1 MNGESQMGKTRREDF
16 ADPQKKKL
24 AQQIAGEI
32 SLASNPGEII
42 RKWRDIFK
50 VSQKQLAQEMEVM
63 PSVISD
69 YENGRRQSPGV
80 GMVNKIVS
88 SLLTVDASQGGKT
101 TREFYSLSQPSTANS
116 KFLDVREF
124 SEPCSI
130 GQLMS
135 TIDGELITDSSDK
148 KIYGYTLINS
158 MKAIQELSSSDLV
171 KIYGSTTERALIF
184 SNITRGRAPLVAIK
198 VTNLKPGLVVLHGLN
213 KEDVDPL
220 AVRIAEAEGISLGYM
235 SSYGVDELKNKL
247 DSELV

>member
-1 MNGESQMGKTRREDF
+1 MNDQPKNLD
-16 ADPQKKKL
+16 DPRQRKL

-32 SLASNPGEII
+32 SLASNPGEVIK
-42 RKWRDIFK
+42 KWRDIFK
-50 VSQKQLAQEMEVM
+50 ISQKQLAQEMEVM

-69 YENGRRQSPGV
+69 YENGRRKSPGV

-88 SLLTVDASQGGKT
+88 ALLSVDANKGGRT
-101 TREFYSLSQPSTANS
+101 IREFSSLSQPSTADND
-116 KFLDVREF
+116 FLDVREF
-124 SEPCSI
+124 DEPCSI
-130 GQLMS
+130 EELVT
-135 TIDGELITDSSDK
+135 TIEGELMTGSGSD

-198 VTNLKPGLVVLHGLN
+198 VTNLKPGLVVLHGLE

-220 AVRIAEAEGISLGYM
+220 AVRIAEAEGIALGFTA
-235 SSYGVDELKNKL
+235 SYKTSELKTKL
-247 DSELV
+247 EQNLV